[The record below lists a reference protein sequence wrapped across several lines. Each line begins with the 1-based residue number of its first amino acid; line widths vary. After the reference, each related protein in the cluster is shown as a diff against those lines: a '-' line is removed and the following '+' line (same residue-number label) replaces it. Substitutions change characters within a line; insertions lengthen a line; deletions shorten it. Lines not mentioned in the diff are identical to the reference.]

1 MRHTLLSV
9 LFFVAFLFIATESFS
24 KQSTKMAQIKYKVY
38 GKWGKKKIPLSIQVS
53 CSLGPKKS
61 YSINKYI
68 CASTPIGNIILTFPK
83 NHTQRCLSI
92 TISAKKI
99 GLMMSGTITLQQG
112 KTILLVVPRHKN
124 DFDSRCIPVQEFANA
139 HPKLK
144 SISGIEVNLKGKE
157 WPRKKK

>member
-1 MRHTLLSV
+1 MRHILLSV
-9 LFFVAFLFIATESFS
+9 LFFCVSSLIATSGFS
-24 KQSTKMAQIKYKVY
+24 KQKTKKLQIEYEVY
-38 GKWGKKKIPLSIQVS
+38 GKWGKKKIPLSIRIT
-53 CSLGPKKS
+53 CSSGLKKS

-68 CASTPIGNIILTFPK
+68 CEGTPIGNIILTFPK
-83 NHTQRCLSI
+83 SHKKRYLLVKIKAQ
-92 TISAKKI
+92 KI
-99 GLMMSGTITLQQG
+99 GLVMSGTITLQQG

-124 DFDSRCIPVQEFANA
+124 DFESTCIPVQSFANA